1 MCFMPETTMEKP
13 SVSTQGILAIDVGS
27 GTQDIL
33 VWRQD
38 RNVENCPKLVLP
50 SATAILSARIDRAR
64 LEGRHL
70 FLSGTTMGG
79 GSSTAAVRRHLGAGL
94 KVFALKGP
102 ALTFHD
108 DLEKVEKMGVQI
120 VEAKPRVKRLA
131 EVVMKDVDLVS
142 IEKALRLFD
151 VALPGVT
158 AVAVQDHG
166 FSPNESNRAFRFKQ
180 WLEVLESGRDLDAL
194 LYSTPPPHLTR
205 MKAVT
210 ETVCDAWVM
219 DTGAAAILGAL
230 LDPWASFRKQQGI
243 TVLNIGNEHTVA
255 ALYKGTRAWGFYE
268 HHTSLLDA
276 EKLKTHLER
285 FRRGALTNQEVFGDQ
300 GHGCQVLPEAMEQS
314 AFEPLTITGPNR
326 AKFQSL
332 GGHMAA
338 PFGDMML
345 TGCFGLVEALK
356 RKKWSLGAP
365 PQLE

>member
-1 MCFMPETTMEKP
+1 MPGEVLGLMSENT
-13 SVSTQGILAIDVGS
+13 SGAGADATQGILAIDVGS

-38 RNVENCPKLVLP
+38 QNVENCPKMVLP
-50 SATAILSARIDRAR
+50 SATTILAAKIDRAR
-64 LEGRHL
+64 TQGLHL
-70 FLSGTTMGG
+70 FLSGRTMGG
-79 GSSTAAVRRHLGAGL
+79 GPCSRAIRRHLEAGL
-94 KVFALKGP
+94 KVFALRGP

-108 DLEKVEKMGVQI
+108 NLEKVERMGVRI
-120 VEAKPRVKRLA
+120 VEAKPQGPGLA
-131 EVVMKDVDLVS
+131 EIEMADVNLES
-142 IEKALRLFD
+142 IEEALGLFEVSLPRL
-151 VALPGVT
+151 V

-180 WLEVLESGRDLDAL
+180 WREVLEGGHDLDAL

-210 ETVCDAWVM
+210 ETVAGAWVM

-230 LDPWASFRKQQGI
+230 LDPWASFRKEQGL
-243 TVLNIGNEHTVA
+243 TVVNIGNEHTVA
-255 ALYKGTRAWGFYE
+255 ALYKGRRAWGFYE
-268 HHTSLLDA
+268 HHTSLLNP

-285 FRRGALTNQEVFGDQ
+285 FRRGELTNQEIFEDV
-300 GHGCQVLPEAMEQS
+300 GHGCQVLPGAREQS

-326 AKFQSL
+326 ARFQSL

-345 TGCFGLVEALK
+345 TGCFGMVEALK
-356 RKKWSLGAP
+356 RKKR
-365 PQLE
+365 